1 MQYLCCNKPVSI
13 NTNIQL
19 LTNPP
24 KYKGVCEV
32 CGKVFYV
39 KVSN

>member
-1 MQYLCCNKPVSI
+1 MTQLCCGSLIEVDRSV
-13 NTNIQL
+13 QL
-19 LTNPP
+19 LGNPP
-24 KYKGVCEV
+24 KYKGVCKE